1 MRPMQTSSRNRL
13 IVWGL
18 LVVAALVNAA
28 GYLWDLYD
36 RFGWFDEVV
45 HAYTTFALTL
55 PLALLLYDVVLTG
68 AQTQKILFILTVA
81 SLGVAIGVLWEIV
94 EWAYD
99 QMVPENAILG
109 KLDTII
115 DLIMDILGGVAA
127 GIVTVTMVRP
137 APKR

>member
-1 MRPMQTSSRNRL
+1 MQTSSRNRL
-13 IVWGL
+13 IAWGL
-18 LVVAALVNAA
+18 LVIAALVNAA

-36 RFGWFDEVV
+36 RFGWFDEAV

-55 PLALLLYDVVLTG
+55 PLALLLYNVVLTG
-68 AQTQKILFILTVA
+68 AQTHTILFVLTVA
-81 SLGVAIGVLWEIV
+81 SLGVAIGVLWEIA

-115 DLIMDILGGVAA
+115 DLIMDILGGVVA
-127 GIVTVTMVRP
+127 GIVSLGMVKP
-137 APKR
+137 AIKR

>member
-1 MRPMQTSSRNRL
+1 MHTSPRNRTL
-13 IVWGL
+13 VWGL
-18 LVVAALVNAA
+18 LAAAALVNVA

-36 RFGWFDEVV
+36 RFGWFDEAV
-45 HAYTTFALTL
+45 HLYTTFALTL
-55 PLALLLYDVVLTG
+55 PLALLLYNVVLMG
-68 AQTQKILFILTVA
+68 AQTHKVIFVLTVA
-81 SLGVAIGVLWEIV
+81 SLGVAIGVLWEIA

-127 GIVTVTMVRP
+127 GIVSVRIIGP
-137 APKR
+137 TGKT

>member
-13 IVWGL
+13 LVWGL
-18 LVVAALVNAA
+18 LAVAAFVNVA
-28 GYLWDLYD
+28 GYLWNLYD

-55 PLALLLYDVVLTG
+55 PLALLLYNAVLTG
-68 AQTQKILFILTVA
+68 AQTHTILFVLAVA
-81 SLGVAIGVLWEIV
+81 SLGVGIGVLWEIA

-127 GIVTVTMVRP
+127 GVVSVGMLSSTQQT
-137 APKR
+137 

>member
-1 MRPMQTSSRNRL
+1 MQTSSRNRL
-13 IVWGL
+13 IAWSL
-18 LVVAALVNAA
+18 LVVAVLMNVA

-36 RFGWFDEVV
+36 RFGWFDEAV

-55 PLALLLYDVVLTG
+55 PLALLLYNVVMTG
-68 AQTQKILFILTVA
+68 AQTHTILFVLAVA
-81 SLGVAIGVLWEIV
+81 SLGVAIGVLWEIA

-115 DLIMDILGGVAA
+115 DLIMDILGGVVA
-127 GIVTVTMVRP
+127 GIVSLGMVKP
-137 APKR
+137 AIKR

>member
-1 MRPMQTSSRNRL
+1 MQTSSRNRL
-13 IVWGL
+13 IVRGL

-36 RFGWFDEVV
+36 RLGWFDEAV

-127 GIVTVTMVRP
+127 GIVSVTMVRP

>member
-1 MRPMQTSSRNRL
+1 MQTSSRNRL
-13 IVWGL
+13 IAWGL
-18 LVVAALVNAA
+18 LVIAALVNAA

-36 RFGWFDEVV
+36 RFGWFDEAV

-55 PLALLLYDVVLTG
+55 PLALLLYNVVLTG
-68 AQTQKILFILTVA
+68 AQTHTILFVLTVA
-81 SLGVAIGVLWEIV
+81 SLGVAIGVLWEIA

-115 DLIMDILGGVAA
+115 DLIMDILGGVVA
-127 GIVTVTMVRP
+127 GIVSVGMVKP
-137 APKR
+137 AIKR